1 LYNQKDY
8 QVHTLSE
15 ENYLKAIY
23 RLSQERD
30 KKITPTAIAEVLD
43 NNPASVIDMLKKLSE
58 KNLINYDK
66 TKGAVLKK
74 LGKAIAIEVVRR
86 HRLWEV
92 FLVQKLGYTWDAIHD
107 IAEQLEHIQH
117 PDLADRLDKFLDFPS
132 YDPHGDP
139 IPKSNGEV
147 PAASSLTLEEVEIGR
162 TCQVVGVKDSS
173 TAFLQYLKQLNVG
186 IGTSIQIQERI
197 TYDDSL
203 IIKIEEILTTT
214 VSNRFGKSILVK

>member
-1 LYNQKDY
+1 M
-8 QVHTLSE
+8 HTLSE

-23 RLSQERD
+23 RLSQESGR
-30 KKITPTAIAEVLD
+30 KITPTAIAEALD

-58 KNLINYDK
+58 KNLISYDK

-74 LGKAIAIEVVRR
+74 QGKVFATEIVRR

-117 PDLADRLDKFLDFPS
+117 PDLADRLDNFLGFPS

-139 IPKSNGEV
+139 IPKSNGEM
-147 PAASSLTLEEVEIGR
+147 PAASSLTLEEVGIGKA
-162 TCQVVGVKDSS
+162 CEVVGVKDSS
-173 TAFLQYLKQLNVG
+173 TAFLQYLKQLQVG
-186 IGTSIQIQERI
+186 IGTAIQIQERI
-197 TYDDSL
+197 AYDGSL
-203 IIKIEEILTTT
+203 IIKIAENLTTT
-214 VSNRFGKSILVK
+214 VSHKFGKSILVKLTA